1 MHIPP
6 ATWFDPNRAEPLAH
20 QPLIA
25 RLATQNVVLLG
36 ETHTRYDIHRWQLA
50 VAAAL
55 HAHRPIAIGF
65 EMFQRRQQGVLDA
78 FLVGSY
84 AGKAAF
90 LEAVEWG
97 DVWRYNAELYWPIFH
112 FCRSAGIPMLAL
124 NCNRPLVTRVGK
136 DGWDAIPVEERDGL
150 TPARAALPAYRD
162 YLNRVAGPSGRASD
176 PAAIDR
182 FIRAQQTWDRAFA
195 QNIARAQESLRGRTD
210 PPLIVGIIGSGHLE
224 YGYGTP
230 YQLADLGVDKVAVL
244 LPTDEDFDPVRDP
257 AIADALFR
265 LPPDFGA

>member
-6 ATWFDPNRAEPLAH
+6 ATWFDPNRAEPIAH

-25 RLATQNVVLLG
+25 DLATRNVVLLG

-50 VAAAL
+50 VATAL

-78 FLVGSY
+78 FLAGSY
-84 AGKAAF
+84 ASKTAF
-90 LEAVEWG
+90 LDAAQWG
-97 DVWRYNAELYWPIFH
+97 GVWRYDAELYWPIFH

-124 NCNRPLVTRVGK
+124 NCNRLLVTWVGR
-136 DGWDAIPVEERDGL
+136 DGWDAIPIEHRDGL
-150 TPARAALPAYRD
+150 TPPRPALNAYRD
-162 YLNRVAGPSGRASD
+162 YLGRLTGPGGRASD
-176 PAAIDR
+176 PASFDR
-182 FIRAQQTWDRAFA
+182 FVRAQQTWDRAFA
-195 QNIARAQESLRGRTD
+195 QNIARALDRPD
-210 PPLIVGIIGSGHLE
+210 PPLIVGIIGRGHLE

-230 YQLADLGVDKVAVL
+230 FQLADLGVNKVAVL

-257 AIADALFR
+257 GIADALFR
-265 LPPDFGA
+265 LPADFGA

>member
-50 VAAAL
+50 VATAL

-65 EMFQRRQQGVLDA
+65 EMFQRRQQPVLDA
-78 FLVGSY
+78 FL
-84 AGKAAF
+84 AGQYPTKAEF
-90 LEAVEWG
+90 LAAAEWG
-97 DVWRYNAELYWPIFH
+97 EVWRYDAELYWPLFH
-112 FCRSAGIPMLAL
+112 FCRTAGVPMLAL

-136 DGWDAIPVEERDGL
+136 DGWDAIPEAERDGL
-150 TPARAALPAYRD
+150 TPARPALPAYRD
-162 YLNRVAGPSGRASD
+162 YLNRFAGPSRRASD
-176 PAAIDR
+176 PATIER
-182 FIRAQQTWDRAFA
+182 FVRAQQTWDRAFA
-195 QNIARAQESLRGRTD
+195 QNIARALDRPD
-210 PPLIVGIIGSGHLE
+210 PPLVVGIIGRGHLE

-230 YQLADLGVDKVAVL
+230 YQLADLGITGVSIL
-244 LPTDEDFDPVRDP
+244 LPTDADFDPVRDP
-257 AIADALFR
+257 GIADALFR

>member
-6 ATWFDPNRAEPLAH
+6 ATWFDPNLAETLLH

-25 RLATQNVVLLG
+25 RLATRNVVLLG

-50 VAAAL
+50 VATAL

-78 FLVGSY
+78 FV
-84 AGKAAF
+84 AGAFASKADF

-97 DVWRYNAELYWPIFH
+97 EVWRYDAELYWPIFH
-112 FCRSAGIPMLAL
+112 FCRSAGVPMLAL
-124 NCNRPLVTRVGK
+124 NCYRPLVTRIGK
-136 DGWDAIPVEERDGL
+136 DGWDAVPLDERDGL
-150 TPARAALPAYRD
+150 TPARAALPAYRS
-162 YLNRVAGPSGRASD
+162 YLGRIAGPGDRASD

-182 FIRAQQTWDRAFA
+182 FVRAQQTWDRAFA
-195 QNIARAQESLRGRTD
+195 QNIARAHESAKGLSD
-210 PPLIVGIIGSGHLE
+210 PPLIVGIIGRGHLE

-230 YQLADLGVDKVAVL
+230 FQLADLGVDKVTAL

-265 LPPDFGA
+265 LPVALGI